1 MKKSLVLTTVLLGIA
16 SFSLSAADPLK
27 KVGEGVGDVVGGV
40 VNVTEKAAAGTVK
53 LGKDV
58 VNGTGRAV
66 GDVGDGLKKG
76 YNSATKH

>member
-40 VNVTEKAAAGTVK
+40 VNVTEKAAKGAVNLGEAAVK
-53 LGKDV
+53 
-58 VNGTGRAV
+58 GTGKVVGGVGKSVKNGYDAV
-66 GDVGDGLKKG
+66 
-76 YNSATKH
+76 TK